1 MIPGVFNLAVSGK
14 LFYPVCHE
22 QGAAMTNQHGTPVVA
37 TAQIAGTRDYQEDS
51 VAVHALATA
60 AEKHAGELLLVLA
73 DGMGGHVGGEIASR
87 LVVEQFCQDYI
98 NSEADVIAALRS
110 SLNSANEQLAEAVA
124 ETPGLK
130 GMGTTLVGCVI
141 RGHDLYRI
149 SVGDS
154 PLWLFRDGSLQ
165 RLNADHSMLPLLDEM
180 VRNGEISSAAA
191 KKDMRRHMLRSAVA
205 GKVLELV
212 DLCNEPLRLQADDIV
227 ILASDGVETLAE
239 DELIAVL
246 EKRHEQTP
254 QQLADNIMARIGA
267 AGNSA
272 QDNASIIL
280 YLCE

>member
-1 MIPGVFNLAVSGK
+1 
-14 LFYPVCHE
+14 
-22 QGAAMTNQHGTPVVA
+22 MTDQHGVPAVA
-37 TAQIAGTRDYQEDS
+37 TAQIAGSRDYQEDS
-51 VAVHALATA
+51 MAVHALTTA
-60 AEKHAGELLLVLA
+60 AAKRAGELLLVLA
-73 DGMGGHVGGEIASR
+73 DGMGGHVGGEIASGM
-87 LVVEQFCQDYI
+87 VVEQFCQDYI
-98 NSEADVIAALRS
+98 NSQVDIIGALRS

-141 RGHDLYRI
+141 QGSDLYWI
-149 SVGDS
+149 SIGDS
-154 PLWLFRDGSLQ
+154 PLWLFRDGCLQ

-180 VRNGEISSAAA
+180 VRNGELSSAAA
-191 KKDMRRHMLRSAVA
+191 KKDRRRHMLRSAVA

-212 DLCNEPLRLQADDIV
+212 DLCAEPRRLQVDDIV
-227 ILASDGVETLAE
+227 MLASDGVETLAE

-246 EKRHEQTP
+246 EKCHEQMP
-254 QQLADNIMARIGA
+254 QQLADNIMASIEA

>member
-1 MIPGVFNLAVSGK
+1 VFLCLAVSDK
-14 LFYPVCHE
+14 LFYPVYHE
-22 QGAAMTNQHGTPVVA
+22 QGAAMTDQHGVPAVA
-37 TAQIAGTRDYQEDS
+37 MAQIAGSRDYQEDS

-60 AEKHAGELLLVLA
+60 AAKRAGELLLVLA
-73 DGMGGHVGGEIASR
+73 DGMGGHVGGNIASR

-98 NSEADVIAALRS
+98 NSQANVVMALRS
-110 SLNSANEQLAEAVA
+110 SLNSANEQLAEAMV

-130 GMGTTLVGCVI
+130 GMGTTLLGCVI
-141 RGHDLYRI
+141 QGNELYWI

-180 VRNGEISSAAA
+180 VRNGELSSAAA

-212 DLCNEPLRLQADDIV
+212 DLSNEALRLQADDIV

-239 DELIAVL
+239 DELLALL

-254 QQLADNIMARIGA
+254 QQLADNIMARIEA
-267 AGNSA
+267 AGNST

>member
-1 MIPGVFNLAVSGK
+1 MLSG
-14 LFYPVCHE
+14 
-22 QGAAMTNQHGTPVVA
+22 
-37 TAQIAGTRDYQEDS
+37 
-51 VAVHALATA
+51 
-60 AEKHAGELLLVLA
+60 
-73 DGMGGHVGGEIASR
+73 
-87 LVVEQFCQDYI
+87 
-98 NSEADVIAALRS
+98 ALRS

-124 ETPGLK
+124 ETSGLR

-212 DLCNEPLRLQADDIV
+212 DLCDEPRRLQADDIV
-227 ILASDGVETLAE
+227 MLASDGVETLAE

>member
-1 MIPGVFNLAVSGK
+1 
-14 LFYPVCHE
+14 
-22 QGAAMTNQHGTPVVA
+22 MTDQHGVPAVA
-37 TAQIAGTRDYQEDS
+37 TAQIAGSRDYQEDS

-60 AEKHAGELLLVLA
+60 AGKRAGELLLVLA
-73 DGMGGHVGGEIASR
+73 DGMGGHVGGEIASGM
-87 LVVEQFCQDYI
+87 VVEQFCQGYI
-98 NSEADVIAALRS
+98 NSQADVIGALRS
-110 SLNSANEQLAEAVA
+110 SLNSANEQLAEAMV

-141 RGHDLYRI
+141 RGHDLYWI

-180 VRNGEISSAAA
+180 VRNGELSSAAA

-212 DLCNEPLRLQADDIV
+212 DLSNEARLQADDIV

-254 QQLADNIMARIGA
+254 QQLADNIMARIEA
-267 AGNSA
+267 AGNST

>member
-1 MIPGVFNLAVSGK
+1 
-14 LFYPVCHE
+14 
-22 QGAAMTNQHGTPVVA
+22 MTKQHGRCVVA

-51 VAVHALATA
+51 VAVHVLAGA
-60 AEKHAGELLLVLA
+60 AAKRAGELLLVLA
-73 DGMGGHVGGEIASR
+73 DGMGGHVGGQIASR
-87 LVVEQFCQDYI
+87 LVVEQFCQDYT
-98 NSEADVIAALRS
+98 NTEASVVGALRS

-124 ETPGLK
+124 ETPALK

-141 RGHDLYRI
+141 QGNDLYWI
-149 SVGDS
+149 SIGDS
-154 PLWLFRDGSLQ
+154 PLWLFRDGCLQ

-180 VRNGEISSAAA
+180 VRNGELSSAAA

-212 DLCNEPLRLQADDIV
+212 DLCAEPRRLQVDDIV
-227 ILASDGVETLAE
+227 LLASDGVETLAE

-246 EKRHEQTP
+246 EKYPEQTP
-254 QQLADNIMARIGA
+254 QQLADNIMDRIGA

-280 YLCE
+280 CRCE